1 MGIYFLRSDR
11 FLTFIFMAGDSGQKT
26 KDGWFINILKRPLH
40 LDTYGIPQHYYRAKH
55 YAQSV
60 NIQT

>member
-1 MGIYFLRSDR
+1 M
-11 FLTFIFMAGDSGQKT
+11 KT
-26 KDGWFINILKRPLH
+26 GGEGVVKWPLH
-40 LDTYGIPQHYYRAKH
+40 LDTYGIPQHYCRAKH